1 MNFDIISLVIG
12 AVVGLIA
19 MFFGKKSVSGNA
31 QKEIDAANAK
41 ADLTVKEAEKTATRK
56 LEDAKSKAE
65 LIIEKAEQKN
75 ESIKQKKIQEARSK
89 FSKLKSDY
97 ESYKSEHKVEMK
109 EREVQV
115 VGKEKDLQ
123 IKMDKFSAK
132 EEAVEQREAEVK
144 SIKDNLEKQLKV
156 IARKKEELENAN
168 EKHIKAL
175 ETVARLSE
183 SEAKEQLLEAV
194 KAKAA
199 TEAMSIEKNAIEE
212 AKANANKEAKKI
224 VIHAIQRSCAEYTIE
239 NTVSVFNLESD
250 DIKGQIIGREG
261 RNIRALEAATGAEI
275 VVDDTPE
282 AIIISSFDPIRR
294 EVCRLSLKRLVA
306 DGRIHPAKIEEVV
319 EKTRKQL
326 EQRIVEIG
334 ERTVIDL
341 DIHGLHP
348 YLVRMVGR
356 MRFRSSYGQN
366 LLKHSIETAT
376 LCASMSAEL
385 GMSPKQIKMAK
396 RAGLLHDIGKVA
408 EEESELSHALLGMEM
423 CKKHNEH
430 EVVLNAVG
438 AHHDEM
444 EMNNIIS
451 PIVQACDAISGARP
465 GARREILESYLKRIG
480 ELEELAM
487 NHEGVEK
494 AYAIQ
499 AGRELRVI
507 VESDKVSD
515 QYADDLAFMISQKI
529 EQEMQYPGQVKVTVI
544 REKRA
549 TAVAR

>member
-1 MNFDIISLVIG
+1 
-12 AVVGLIA
+12 
-19 MFFGKKSVSGNA
+19 
-31 QKEIDAANAK
+31 
-41 ADLTVKEAEKTATRK
+41 
-56 LEDAKSKAE
+56 
-65 LIIEKAEQKN
+65 
-75 ESIKQKKIQEARSK
+75 
-89 FSKLKSDY
+89 
-97 ESYKSEHKVEMK
+97 
-109 EREVQV
+109 
-115 VGKEKDLQ
+115 
-123 IKMDKFSAK
+123 
-132 EEAVEQREAEVK
+132 
-144 SIKDNLEKQLKV
+144 
-156 IARKKEELENAN
+156 
-168 EKHIKAL
+168 
-175 ETVARLSE
+175 
-183 SEAKEQLLEAV
+183 
-194 KAKAA
+194 
-199 TEAMSIEKNAIEE
+199 
-212 AKANANKEAKKI
+212 
-224 VIHAIQRSCAEYTIE
+224 
-239 NTVSVFNLESD
+239 
-250 DIKGQIIGREG
+250 
-261 RNIRALEAATGAEI
+261 
-275 VVDDTPE
+275 
-282 AIIISSFDPIRR
+282 
-294 EVCRLSLKRLVA
+294 VA

-341 DIHGLHP
+341 DIHGLDP

-376 LCASMSAEL
+376 LCGTMTAEL
-385 GMSPKQIKMAK
+385 GMSPKQVKMAK

-408 EEESELSHALLGMEM
+408 EDESELSHALLGMEM
-423 CKKHNEH
+423 CKKHGEH
-430 EVVLNAVG
+430 EVIINAVG

-480 ELEELAM
+480 ELEDIAL

-507 VESDKVSD
+507 VESEKVTD
-515 QYADDLAFMISQKI
+515 QHAEDLAFMISQKI